1 MQFLAIVL
9 SLVLLPVGG
18 LWLLQGTGLVSV
30 PPILCVAECEP
41 LVGPSLPW
49 ALAGLASLA
58 IGAILLWRALR
69 PRPPAA

>member
-1 MQFLAIVL
+1 MKYLAIVL
-9 SLVLLPVGG
+9 GLILLPLGG
-18 LWLLQGTGLVSV
+18 LWFVQGTGLVTV

-49 ALAGLASLA
+49 ALAGLAALA

-69 PRPPAA
+69 RRPPAS

>member
-1 MQFLAIVL
+1 MKYLAIVL
-9 SLVLLPVGG
+9 GLILLPLGG
-18 LWLLQGTGLVSV
+18 LWFVQGTGLVTV

-49 ALAGLASLA
+49 ALAGLVTLA

-69 PRPPAA
+69 RRPPAS